1 MAIRTM
7 NAPPAG
13 PRVPTGVSA
22 GVAVYDRDS
31 GTFTERLAPDA
42 RFRSASVVKLLIAL
56 DLLWDREAVDVLPP
70 DDRTRLAAM
79 LASSDDDAA
88 GHFWERNGGTGV
100 ITRMVSRLGLTGTS
114 GPPPDF
120 PGYWGFSA
128 ITAADAVR
136 VWCHLLDEAPAALR
150 DAVLDPLRRATRYG
164 TDGFDQSFGIPSAF
178 ARPWAVKQGWSG
190 FPAPARPKGAGR
202 GGVDLDRPALHT
214 TGTVGAGDRAV
225 VAVLTL
231 HPPGTAYAAGCARVT
246 EIVRSLRVPGAGAM

>member
-1 MAIRTM
+1 M
-7 NAPPAG
+7 
-13 PRVPTGVSA
+13 PTGVGA

-56 DLLWDREAVDVLPP
+56 DHLWDRGPVDVLPP

-79 LASSDDDAA
+79 LASSDDNAA
-88 GHFWERNGGTGV
+88 GHYWERNGGTGV

-120 PGYWGFSA
+120 PGHWGFSA
-128 ITAADAVR
+128 ITAADTVR

-150 DAVLDPLRRATRYG
+150 DAVLGPLRRATRYG

-190 FPAPARPKGAGR
+190 FPSAAAARAKGAGR
-202 GGVDLDRPALHT
+202 DGVDLDRPALHT
-214 TGTVGAGDRAV
+214 TGTVGADDRVV

-231 HPPGTAYAAGCARVT
+231 HPPGTAYGAACAVVT
-246 EIVRSLRVPGAGAM
+246 ELTRTLRAPGAVTS